1 MTSKDL
7 FIKNLIRLIKER
19 ELDFLQIEIDK
30 IIKNQEIPLPV
41 IIDLAIFSTEN
52 GFYDESETIFKKLK
66 NAFIKDVRIFYNL
79 GLLYSHKKNY
89 LEALD
94 EFECVLEIHP
104 NDTSTLINKGATLN
118 DLGYFDRA
126 LEVLEKAISISPS
139 IAQAWSKLAY
149 RTII

>member
-94 EFECVLEIHP
+94 EFECVLEIYP